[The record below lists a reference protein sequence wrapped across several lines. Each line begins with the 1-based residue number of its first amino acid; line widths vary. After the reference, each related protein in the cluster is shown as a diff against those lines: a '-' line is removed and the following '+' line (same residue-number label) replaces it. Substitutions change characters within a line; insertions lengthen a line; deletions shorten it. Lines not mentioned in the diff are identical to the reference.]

1 MKICSLLFLLCSSVL
16 YSNYFDPSFLIQ
28 YDTVKTSLK
37 NEGFEEVYFKTQ
49 DNLELNGLL
58 YVHPKARAN
67 IVCLAGWYPGRKETL
82 APFFSLFG
90 DQYNILLVDA
100 RGHGISQG
108 PLFTNAWH
116 YGINDYH
123 DPLAA
128 LEYMHS
134 ITKKPTFII
143 GLCAGAFNATH
154 AAIKLGD
161 QAKEKKLL
169 GIVFDSGWA
178 SVYNTSYTAPTA
190 RMCEQLSHGI
200 GWVYGIK
207 PKQAQDTI
215 LWGVCSR
222 LTTACLYAIHTTL
235 FKPAY
240 IYYDSTTDL
249 AQYITKCQVPLF
261 FIHSYDDMHAPIQE
275 VKQLAC
281 KAPVPQTWW
290 IDQPSKHAGHHLK
303 HTDLYKEKVSQFFDV
318 HLDH

>member
-1 MKICSLLFLLCSSVL
+1 MKICSLLFLVCSSVL

-108 PLFTNAWH
+108 PLFTNAWQ
-116 YGINDYH
+116 YGVNDYQ

-128 LEYMHS
+128 LEYMYT

-143 GLCAGAFNATH
+143 GLCAGAFNAAH

-161 QAKEKKLL
+161 KAKEKKLL

-178 SVYNTSYTAPTA
+178 SVYNTSYTAPGA
-190 RMCEQLSHGI
+190 RISEQLSKHI
-200 GWVYGIK
+200 GWMYGMK
-207 PKQAQDTI
+207 PKQAQGTI
-215 LWGVCSR
+215 LWSICSS
-222 LTTACLYAIHTTL
+222 LSTVCLYAIHTAL
-235 FKPAY
+235 FKPIYA
-240 IYYDSTTDL
+240 YYDSTTDL
-249 AQYITKCQVPLF
+249 NKFIAQCQVPLF
-261 FIHSYDDMHAPIQE
+261 FIHSRDDAYAPIEE
-275 VKQLAC
+275 VEQLARATPY
-281 KAPVPQTWW
+281 KQTWW

-303 HTDLYKEKVSQFFDV
+303 HTRLYKEKVSQFFDSL
-318 HLDH
+318 LDL